1 MTGIVVADTGP
12 LIALGRV
19 ECLKLLHGLYQ
30 DILIPPAV
38 REELRLGSERPGAR
52 QSAEALEQG
61 WLQVQELSAG
71 SAQALSD
78 LMLVLD
84 PGEAEAILL
93 AEEMNCK
100 FLLIDERKGRAI
112 ANRRGVPVVGIAGV
126 LLAAKKRGLIDAVV
140 PILKNLEQAGY
151 RFLCLALQ
159 KFDIRPVPNSSKSAQ
174 PHR

>member
-19 ECLKLLHGLYQ
+19 ECLKLLHDLYQ
-30 DILIPPAV
+30 DVLIPPAV
-38 REELRLGSERPGAR
+38 RDELHLGSERPGAR

-71 SAQALSD
+71 LAQALSD

-126 LLAAKKRGLIDAVV
+126 LLAAKKRGLIDAVM
-140 PILKNLEQAGY
+140 PILQNMEQAGY
-151 RFLCLALQ
+151 RMSAGLTKEIARLARE
-159 KFDIRPVPNSSKSAQ
+159 DG
-174 PHR
+174 

>member
-19 ECLKLLHGLYQ
+19 ECLKLLHDLYQ
-30 DILIPPAV
+30 DVLIPPAV
-38 REELRLGSERPGAR
+38 RDELHLGSGRPGAR

-71 SAQALSD
+71 LAQALSD

-126 LLAAKKRGLIDAVV
+126 LLAAKKRGLIDAVM
-140 PILKNLEQAGY
+140 PILQNMEQAGY
-151 RFLCLALQ
+151 RMSAGLTKEIARLARE
-159 KFDIRPVPNSSKSAQ
+159 DG
-174 PHR
+174 

>member
-19 ECLKLLHGLYQ
+19 ECLKLLHDLYQ
-30 DILIPPAV
+30 DVLIPSAV
-38 REELRLGSERPGAR
+38 RDELHLGSGRPGAR

-126 LLAAKKRGLIDAVV
+126 LLAAKKRGLIDAVM
-140 PILKNLEQAGY
+140 PILQNMEQAGY
-151 RFLCLALQ
+151 RMSAGLTKEIARLARE
-159 KFDIRPVPNSSKSAQ
+159 DG
-174 PHR
+174 

>member
-1 MTGIVVADTGP
+1 VTGIVVADTGP

-19 ECLKLLHGLYQ
+19 ECLKLLHDLYQ
-30 DILIPPAV
+30 DVLIPPAV
-38 REELRLGSERPGAR
+38 RDELHLGSERPGAR

-71 SAQALSD
+71 LAQALSD

-126 LLAAKKRGLIDAVV
+126 LLAAKKRGLIDAVM
-140 PILKNLEQAGY
+140 PILQNMEQAGY
-151 RFLCLALQ
+151 RMSAGLTKEIARLARE
-159 KFDIRPVPNSSKSAQ
+159 DG
-174 PHR
+174 

>member
-1 MTGIVVADTGP
+1 VTGIVVADTGP

-19 ECLKLLHGLYQ
+19 ECLKLLHDLYQ

-38 REELRLGSERPGAR
+38 GEELRLGSGRPGAR
-52 QSAEALEQG
+52 QSAEALDQG
-61 WLQVQELSAG
+61 WLQVQKPSAG
-71 SAQALSD
+71 SVQALSE

-93 AEEMNCK
+93 AEEVNCK

-126 LLAAKKRGLIDAVV
+126 LLAAKKRGLIDAGV
-140 PILKNLEQAGY
+140 PILKNLEHAGY
-151 RFLCLALQ
+151 RISAGLTKEITRLAGEGG
-159 KFDIRPVPNSSKSAQ
+159 
-174 PHR
+174 

>member
-12 LIALGRV
+12 LIALGRAG
-19 ECLKLLHGLYQ
+19 CLKLLHDLYK
-30 DILIPPAV
+30 DVLIPPAV
-38 REELRLGSERPGAR
+38 RDELHLGSGRPGAR
-52 QSAEALEQG
+52 QSAEAFEQG
-61 WLQVQELSAG
+61 WLQVQEPSAD

-93 AEEMNCK
+93 AEEVHCS

-126 LLAAKKRGLIDAVV
+126 LLVAKKRGLIDAVV
-140 PILKNLEQAGY
+140 PILKNLGQVGY
-151 RFLCLALQ
+151 RMSTGLTNEIARLAGE
-159 KFDIRPVPNSSKSAQ
+159 DS
-174 PHR
+174 

>member
-1 MTGIVVADTGP
+1 VTGIVVADTGP

-19 ECLKLLHGLYQ
+19 ECLKLLHDLYQ
-30 DILIPPAV
+30 DVLIPPAV
-38 REELRLGSERPGAR
+38 LDELHLGSGRPGAR

-61 WLQVQELSAG
+61 WLQVQEPSAG
-71 SAQALSD
+71 SAQALSE

-93 AEEMNCK
+93 AEEVNCK

-151 RFLCLALQ
+151 R
-159 KFDIRPVPNSSKSAQ
+159 ISAGLTKEIT
-174 PHR
+174 RRAGRVAKGRGV